1 MSWVDILVIFII
13 GFYIVLDFKRGLV
26 QSLASVLSFVV
37 ALLVAGALYKSAY
50 SLVVERTGIYNWI
63 YQGVEGRFSSVFE
76 NGIVLAD
83 IDKLPLAVQKVVED
97 LINGMI
103 SSGAMVDLAAS
114 LTDMIIYA
122 LCFLGVFLLVRI
134 LIFVVAG
141 MLDFIAKLP
150 GLNVMNKFGGLLIGV
165 IEGAII
171 SLVAV
176 NALYTF
182 SILFKMESIINAL
195 NNSSLAHYFYIGYL
209 FI

>member
-1 MSWVDILVIFII
+1 MSWIDLLVLFII
-13 GFYIVLDFKRGLV
+13 AFYIMLDFKRGLV
-26 QSLASVLSFVV
+26 QSLASVLSFVISLVV
-37 ALLVAGALYKSAY
+37 ASALYKSAY
-50 SLVVERTGIYNWI
+50 TWVVERTGIYDLI
-63 YQGVEGRFSSVFE
+63 YQIVEERFPSVYD
-76 NGIVLAD
+76 NGFVLVD
-83 IDKLPLAVQKVVED
+83 VEKLPIAVQKVVED
-97 LINGMI
+97 LINGTTAAGIRM
-103 SSGAMVDLAAS
+103 DLAAS
-114 LTDMIIYA
+114 LTDMILYA

-150 GLNVMNKFGGLLIGV
+150 GLNVMNKFGGLLVGV

-171 SLVAV
+171 SLIAV
-176 NALYTF
+176 NALYTL